1 MTFKVPLAKDDKF
14 KMEFLNLISRSIDDL
29 YLENQKL
36 PNKIIFSGVIGKE
49 LFDFIVSLNWNLNN
63 FNPSFENGPNKI
75 IFKYLK
81 SFTRTQNPDSS
92 IMNLPDKVEGFPG
105 NETLSKIMAAYVSPI
120 GAFKIEKTVDPTL
133 EIKLIR

>member
-14 KMEFLNLISRSIDDL
+14 KMEFFNLISRSIDDL
-29 YLENQKL
+29 YFENQKL
-36 PNKIIFSGVIGKE
+36 PDKIIFSGVIGKE
-49 LFDFIVSLNWNLNN
+49 LFDLITSLNWNLNN

-81 SFTRTQNPDSS
+81 SFTRTQNPDSP
-92 IMNLPDKVEGFPG
+92 IVTLPDKIEGFPG
-105 NETLSKIMAAYVSPI
+105 NETISKLMMAYVSPR

-133 EIKLIR
+133 EIRLIR